1 MEATL
6 DPFVLA
12 LYRERREMLQRFK
25 NALIAAGVEFYVE
38 EESQKKFTWLFLAT
52 YPNQRNIRPL
62 SVRALADTEEEARSD
77 LTGKIGSEC
86 TLIFAAKIRSECP
99 LYRYS
104 SGVYELDVQALA
116 EVHHG

>member
-1 MEATL
+1 M
-6 DPFVLA
+6 
-12 LYRERREMLQRFK
+12 
-25 NALIAAGVEFYVE
+25 N
-38 EESQKKFTWLFLAT
+38 KFTWLFLAT
-52 YPNQRNIRPL
+52 YANQRNIRPL
-62 SVRALADTEEEARSD
+62 SVRALADTEEEVRSD

-104 SGVYELDVQALA
+104 SGAYELDVQALA